1 MTPFETIE
9 RIRDQ
14 GQARIYLACTG
25 AGAGLQNL
33 LWEVPGI
40 SSVFVGAS
48 FPYEREAAQ
57 DFLHFDPGTY
67 CSPTMAVA
75 LAMESF
81 YRAIKEGGTGPVG
94 IGLTASVASTQPHRG
109 DHRIFGAWFS
119 DRGCEVRSAIV
130 PKGFGLQDRLRDGRT
145 ADMIGLALLRSAL
158 GIPGPSAS
166 PNEMLL
172 DASIDTINDSIDD
185 GDSIAREIFFKRPF
199 FRADGSRQ
207 ADPAGQSLT
216 LFPGSFN
223 PPHEGHFG
231 MADEVQR
238 RFKRTV
244 TFAIEATPPH
254 KPTPSV
260 ASLLR
265 RAKAL
270 KGREV
275 LFTAGD
281 PLFLDKAR
289 QYPGSEFVIGADTL
303 IRMCDPEWSNDPKW
317 AGPLTWQQRF
327 EYNTLLGDEFRKAGA
342 KFLLFGR
349 KVNGEQV
356 NLAKAAASLQLP
368 HNLPYEYVYHDGWD
382 ISSSE
387 IRARAEAL
395 KSP

>member
-1 MTPFETIE
+1 MTPFQVIE

-14 GQARIYLACTG
+14 GKARIYLACTG

-48 FPYEREAAQ
+48 FPYERESAQ

-81 YRAIKEGGTGPVG
+81 YRAIKDGGVGPIG

-119 DRGCEVRSAIV
+119 DRGCEVRSTIV

-145 ADMIGLALLRSAL
+145 ADLIGLSLLRSAV
-158 GIPGPSAS
+158 GFPGPSPARS
-166 PNEMLL
+166 SEMLI
-172 DASIDTINDSIDD
+172 DEEIDTVSDSIDD

-238 RFKRTV
+238 RFKKPV
-244 TFAIEATPPH
+244 IFAIEATPPH
-254 KPTPSV
+254 KPIPSV

-289 QYPGSEFVIGADTL
+289 QYPNSEFIVGADTL
-303 IRMCDPEWSNDPKW
+303 IRMCDPKWSNDPKW
-317 AGPLTWQQRF
+317 TGSLTWQQRF
-327 EYNTLLGDEFRKAGA
+327 EYNTMLGDEFRRAGA

-349 KVNGEQV
+349 KVNGEEID
-356 NLAKAAASLQLP
+356 LAKAVQMPPNFP
-368 HNLPYEYVYHDGWD
+368 HEYIKHEGWD